1 MIVVIGTAK
10 VKPGDLDT
18 VLKESLEHVARSRA
32 EDGCIAHTVAR
43 DQEDSNLLR
52 FVEYWRDEAALLA
65 HFAVP
70 ASREFIATVTPHL
83 TAPPEMEIFDADKI
97 KLT

>member
-1 MIVVIGTAK
+1 MIVVVGIAK
-10 VKPGDLDT
+10 VKPGNLDL

-32 EDGCIAHTVAR
+32 EDGCIDHTVSR

-70 ASREFIATVTPHL
+70 ASQEFIAAITPYL
-83 TAPPEMEIFDADKI
+83 AAPPEMDILSAEKV